1 LKAYDP
7 FKKLWHEVDIIT
19 PVKTRGLIACPTFFD
34 IHTHVRLN
42 GQEDYSSLQKAAIAG
57 GFGRVLIQPNT
68 LPSIETYQI
77 FHEHLELA
85 RDKIVDFYWACSIF
99 GELHPDGRKILCYSN
114 DGFEYDTRRI
124 LNAFKNK
131 KPYLLL
137 DHSQLHELDGIFYD
151 GTNLSNKTRPVSNEA
166 ISIFRNVMLGLEY
179 GFKRFHIQHVSTQR
193 SIETII
199 YLRKYAE
206 ITCEVTPHHL
216 FFNMHD
222 IKNTN
227 FKVNPPFANDFDRET
242 LIKAIENDVVD
253 VLATDHAPHPEKPD
267 DFERAPFGTSGIEI
281 AFSAFYT
288 IIGNIE
294 KVIEKMTIAP
304 GNLMGLRLNFDLDNI
319 VLIDPDARY
328 TVDSNKFFSKGRN
341 CVFDGMKLNGK
352 IVGVKMKGKWVYWDG
367 EFFLN

>member
-1 LKAYDP
+1 MKAYDP

-206 ITCEVTPHHL
+206 ITCEVTP
-216 FFNMHD
+216 
-222 IKNTN
+222 I
-227 FKVNPPFANDFDRET
+227 
-242 LIKAIENDVVD
+242 IC
-253 VLATDHAPHPEKPD
+253 
-267 DFERAPFGTSGIEI
+267 
-281 AFSAFYT
+281 FS
-288 IIGNIE
+288 ICMI
-294 KVIEKMTIAP
+294 
-304 GNLMGLRLNFDLDNI
+304 
-319 VLIDPDARY
+319 
-328 TVDSNKFFSKGRN
+328 
-341 CVFDGMKLNGK
+341 
-352 IVGVKMKGKWVYWDG
+352 
-367 EFFLN
+367 